1 MIAERLFAFALAVAA
16 LASALAVVQA
26 KHQSRIEFNRLQ
38 SLHAERDAM
47 DIDWGRLQL
56 EQSTLAQ
63 HARVEEAAHRELDM
77 IMPQRPQLIR
87 IGP

>member
-1 MIAERLFAFALAVAA
+1 MIAERLFAFALALAA

-26 KHQSRIEFNRLQ
+26 KHTSRVEFNRLQ

-63 HARVEEAAHRELDM
+63 HARIEEAAHRELDM
-77 IMPQRPQLIR
+77 VMPQRPKLIR
-87 IGP
+87 MAP

>member
-16 LASALAVVQA
+16 LASALGVVQT
-26 KHQSRIEFNRLQ
+26 KHQSRVEFNRLQ

-63 HARVEEAAHRELDM
+63 HARIEEAAHRELGM
-77 IMPQRPQLIR
+77 VLPERPQLIR

>member
-1 MIAERLFAFALAVAA
+1 VIVERLLAFALALAA
-16 LASALAVVQA
+16 LASALGVVQA
-26 KHQSRIEFNRLQ
+26 KHQSRVEFNRLQ

-47 DIDWGRLQL
+47 NIDWGRLQL

-77 IMPQRPQLIR
+77 VMPQRPLLIR

>member
-1 MIAERLFAFALAVAA
+1 MIAERLFAFALALAA
-16 LASALAVVQA
+16 LATALGVVHA
-26 KHQSRIEFNRLQ
+26 KHLSRVEFSHLQ
-38 SLHAERDAM
+38 SLVAERDGM

-63 HARVEEAAHRELDM
+63 HARIEEAAYRELGM
-77 IMPQRPQLIR
+77 VLPERPRLIR

>member
-1 MIAERLFAFALAVAA
+1 MIAERLFAFVLALAA
-16 LASALAVVQA
+16 LATALGVVQT

-38 SLHAERDAM
+38 LLYAERDAM

-56 EQSTLAQ
+56 EQSTLTQ
-63 HARVEEAAHRELDM
+63 HARIEEAAHRELGM
-77 IMPQRPQLIR
+77 VMPERPQLIR

>member
-1 MIAERLFAFALAVAA
+1 MAFLLALVALATA
-16 LASALAVVQA
+16 LGVVQA
-26 KHQSRIEFNRLQ
+26 KHASRVEFNRLQ

-47 DIDWGRLQL
+47 DIEWGRLQL

-63 HARVEEAAHRELDM
+63 HARIEEAAHRELGM
-77 IMPQRPQLIR
+77 VLPARPHLLR

>member
-1 MIAERLFAFALAVAA
+1 MIAERLLALFLAVAA
-16 LASALAVVQA
+16 LATALGVVQT

-38 SLHAERDAM
+38 LLHGERDAM

-63 HARVEEAAHRELDM
+63 HARIEESAHRELGM
-77 IMPQRPQLIR
+77 VVPERPRLIR